1 MNRRV
6 LLVCYY
12 FPPLGLGG
20 VGRPLNLFKQLPRH
34 GYDCDILTVKPVLYR
49 AYEPE
54 LLDGLDKSRIHRAGS
69 RDPQRLLYLL
79 GFRKVKAA
87 TISKGRA
94 VSEKF
99 FPDSKVGWVKPA
111 VRLGRKLCDRNKYDV
126 IISTSPP
133 MSSHLIGLELSK
145 TFNIPLVADFR
156 DFWTIYKVEEVFS
169 EPEKLQRGQALLRQI
184 KDSAAAITGV
194 NGSIVEY
201 LGKGETI
208 TNGYDISFAED
219 WKAEPPRG
227 RFTVGLLGH
236 QHDTKE
242 LQPLVE
248 LLHAVAA
255 RCDDRPKLRLLQVGE
270 ADVAWLKAVFFE
282 SGCDIEIDARG
293 RLPRKMT
300 IQTLSQAHLFYIGIS
315 EREGPGFL
323 PGRLFDLLASGRP
336 IIASTRGDSEVARLL
351 APCGHAACFD
361 ERGSDQAVDYFVQT
375 LEAFERG
382 DYRFNPLNE
391 YARRFSS
398 DELARRF
405 AKVMDGLL

>member
-1 MNRRV
+1 MNRKA
-6 LLVCYY
+6 LLICYY

-20 VGRPLNLFKQLPRH
+20 VGRPLNLFKRLPHH

-54 LLDGLDKSRIHRAGS
+54 LLEGLDKTRIHRAGS

-79 GFRKVKAA
+79 GFRKVKAQ
-87 TISKGRA
+87 TISKGRS

-111 VRLGRKLCDRNKYDV
+111 VKLGRKLCERKKYDV

-133 MSSHLIGLELSK
+133 MSSHLLGLELSK
-145 TFNIPLVADFR
+145 AFNIPLVADFR

-169 EPEKLQRGQALLRQI
+169 DPEKLQRGQALLKQI
-184 KDSAAAITGV
+184 KDEAAAITCV

-208 TNGYDISFAED
+208 TNGYDVSFAEH
-219 WKAEPPRG
+219 WKTPPPSD
-227 RFTVGLLGH
+227 RFTMGLLGH

-242 LQPLVE
+242 LQPLVD

-255 RCDDRPKLRLLQVGE
+255 QCDERPRLRLLQVGQ
-270 ADVAWLKAVFFE
+270 ADEAWLKAVFFE
-282 SGCDIEIDARG
+282 TGCDIEVDARG
-293 RLPRKMT
+293 QLPRETT
-300 IQTLSQAHLFYIGIS
+300 IKTLSQAHLFYIGIS

-336 IIASTRGDSEVARLL
+336 IVASTRGDSEVARLL
-351 APCGHAACFD
+351 TPSGHAACFD
-361 ERGSDQAVDYFVQT
+361 EGGNDQAANYFVQT
-375 LEAFERG
+375 LEAFGRG
-382 DYRFNPLNE
+382 DYRFHPLNE
-391 YARRFSS
+391 YAKRFSS
-398 DELARRF
+398 DELTRRF